1 MVAVQYSAPT
11 STLESYTT
19 DTYLTGRLNPIP
31 MDKVPPTIA
40 SSSTATSTPGATLP
54 QHEEDGSTGMHI
66 GIGLGVGLTGL
77 ILIFFIIRM
86 MILRRRYLQMER
98 CGRRK

>member
-31 MDKVPPTIA
+31 MDKVPPTIV

-66 GIGLGVGLTGL
+66 GIDICKWRDADGAND
-77 ILIFFIIRM
+77 
-86 MILRRRYLQMER
+86 LQEDL
-98 CGRRK
+98 CV